1 MALQTTVRVRGISLE
16 GTEAHLV
23 TVEARFESS
32 DSGRTEVHMTGL
44 PDAVVRESKNRLL
57 AALSTLR
64 MRVPPGRLL
73 IHLAPAGMRK
83 TGEALDLPL
92 ALAVASACGH
102 LQPKSLRGT
111 LFMGELGLD
120 GSLQAVP
127 GGLAAAQAGQAA
139 ELQRLV
145 APAPT
150 ALEAAC
156 LGSCEVYAASN
167 LAEVMRW
174 TLTGEGLTRPPAPEL
189 ALPQIRAAGAG
200 LAGIRGHALGKRAL
214 AVAATGGH
222 GLLFVG
228 PPGTGK
234 SLLARALLHLVPPPS
249 LGERLD
255 ITRVQAASGRWSGQL
270 ADRRPFRAPHH
281 TTSTAGLVGG
291 GNPIQPG
298 EITLA
303 HEGVLFLDELPEFQR
318 DALESLREPLDSGQI
333 SLARAGRRLNLPARL
348 RLVCAMNPCPC
359 GFRGHALRPC
369 RCSPHDIRRYQ
380 RRISGPLLDRIELRL
395 ELNAPDLREL
405 IEESS
410 PGVPPERPGAATHKQ
425 PGKPSHGNQQGAGDL
440 QAAYQRAIGRAL
452 ERAQARQGAR
462 TNASL
467 DASALERHAPLCR
480 ATRELLIHA
489 AERRALSARAVQSL
503 RRVARTL
510 ADLGGADQVQVAHLR
525 EALALRAP
533 LLED

>member
-16 GTEAHLV
+16 GTEARLV

-57 AALSTLR
+57 AALSSLR

-111 LFMGELGLD
+111 IFLGELGID
-120 GSLQAVP
+120 GSLHGVP
-127 GGLAAAQAGQAA
+127 GGLAAAQAGQLAD
-139 ELQRLV
+139 LHRLV

-156 LGSCEVYAASN
+156 LQSCEVYAAGN
-167 LAEVMRW
+167 LAQVMRW
-174 TLTGEGLTRPPAPEL
+174 TVSGEGLARPPAPDL
-189 ALPQIRAAGAG
+189 ALPLTRAAGPG
-200 LAGIRGHALGKRAL
+200 LEGIRGHALGKRAL
-214 AVAATGGH
+214 AVAASGGH
-222 GLLFVG
+222 GLLLMG

-249 LGERLD
+249 LEERMD
-255 ITRVQAASGRWSGQL
+255 ITRVQAATGRWAGRL

-333 SLARAGRRLNLPARL
+333 SLARAGRRLNLPAKL

-405 IEESS
+405 I
-410 PGVPPERPGAATHKQ
+410 GGRPPAVAKERPASAHPGA
-425 PGKPSHGNQQGAGDL
+425 PGSALEDDL
-440 QAAYQRAIGRAL
+440 QASYQRAIGEAL
-452 ERAQARQGAR
+452 ERSRARQGPR
-462 TNASL
+462 PNASL
-467 DASALERHAPLCR
+467 DSTELERHAPLCA
-480 ATRELLIHA
+480 ATRELLIQA

-510 ADLGGADQVQVAHLR
+510 ADLGADEQVREEHLR